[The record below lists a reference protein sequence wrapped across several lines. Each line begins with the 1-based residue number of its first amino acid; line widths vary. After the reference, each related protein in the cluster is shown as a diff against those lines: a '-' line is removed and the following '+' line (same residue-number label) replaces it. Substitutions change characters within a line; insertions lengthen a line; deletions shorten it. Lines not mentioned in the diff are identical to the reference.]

1 MYNGVDITDLTCYFP
16 PSEWWKLTPEIH
28 AEARALKAQKK
39 RNVADVNVSTSQSSS
54 SMESPPDNNAGNAFG
69 SGSYPESGNGSKWS
83 KTNQGQQQA

>member
-1 MYNGVDITDLTCYFP
+1 MCNGVDITDLTRYFP

-39 RNVADVNVSTSQSSS
+39 RSVADVNVSTSQSSS
-54 SMESPPDNNAGNAFG
+54 SMEPPPDNNAGNAFG
-69 SGSYPESGNGSKWS
+69 SGSYPESGNASKRS